1 MKFTITN
8 IVSERSMDG
17 KSTYYAISDDKIAV
31 EVTMPN
37 MIKATPEILR
47 KKFNEAYKVS
57 YVKHDEIKIGDVI

>member
-37 MIKATPEILR
+37 MIKATPDR
-47 KKFNEAYKVS
+47 KVYFN
-57 YVKHDEIKIGDVI
+57 